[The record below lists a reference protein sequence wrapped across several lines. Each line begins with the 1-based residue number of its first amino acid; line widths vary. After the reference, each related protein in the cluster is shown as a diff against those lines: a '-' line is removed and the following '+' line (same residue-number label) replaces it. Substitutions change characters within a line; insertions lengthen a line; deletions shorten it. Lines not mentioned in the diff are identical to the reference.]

1 MVKQPQPDLK
11 HVDVVLDIEPNILIF
26 AYETKM
32 SQVLLN
38 LFLNALDAIEDVDAP
53 KVTFNL
59 FTDNK
64 TKVVLDIIDNG
75 HGIPQKDMPYLFDP
89 FFTTKDKGTGLGLSI
104 VHQIMMDHQG
114 VISIKDSS
122 NLGTTFR
129 LTFPKLLRPKGVTVS

>member
-1 MVKQPQPDLK
+1 
-11 HVDVVLDIEPNILIF
+11 
-26 AYETKM
+26 M

-75 HGIPQKDMPYLFDP
+75 HGIPQKKTCRIYLTLFSQP
-89 FFTTKDKGTGLGLSI
+89 KTKAL
-104 VHQIMMDHQG
+104 V
-114 VISIKDSS
+114 
-122 NLGTTFR
+122 
-129 LTFPKLLRPKGVTVS
+129 

>member
-1 MVKQPQPDLK
+1 MVKQQQPDLK

-75 HGIPQKDMPYLFDP
+75 HGIPQKTCRIYLTLFSQP
-89 FFTTKDKGTGLGLSI
+89 KTKAL
-104 VHQIMMDHQG
+104 V
-114 VISIKDSS
+114 
-122 NLGTTFR
+122 
-129 LTFPKLLRPKGVTVS
+129 